1 MNIAKK
7 VLNVFGII
15 IAWILSLV
23 LVLML
28 IISPIL
34 QTTLSLLNPETITQ
48 VFAGALTGM
57 ATDGP
62 SSQQKVDEVQ
72 GGELVFLSDGTTQES
87 EGQNNGFDLSQFGL
101 EGLLGDTQLKQEDLE
116 AIISSDVAKEILGA
130 YTEDLANVISGKTPA
145 SEFDAQ
151 KLKGII
157 NDNLDE
163 IVDIL
168 QDVSPEI
175 AQIDKE
181 TLKADI
187 QKAVDEFA
195 DEIVQVLPSPEEIK
209 QQVAKDNP
217 EMEMAFKILA
227 EKDNIKLAIAGVVF
241 LITVLI
247 FLCRLPGL
255 RGFRWLATDLFIGAG
270 FGIVLCAGLLF
281 GSANLEMFLGDNAQI
296 AGMVEGLL
304 SAFTTGM
311 MIRTGV
317 MLISAVALLVVYILI
332 KKARKKK
339 LAKKLLEAEMPAI
352 ETEEPA
358 EPEEIAEPAE
368 TEEPAE
374 TDAVQ

>member
-15 IAWILSLV
+15 IAWILSIV

-57 ATDGP
+57 TTDGP

-130 YTEDLANVISGKTPA
+130 YTEDLANVISGKTDV

-151 KLKGII
+151 KLKNII
-157 NDNLDE
+157 NENIDE
-163 IVDIL
+163 IVDVL
-168 QDVSPEI
+168 QQVSPEI
-175 AQIDKE
+175 AQMDKE
-181 TLKADI
+181 ALKTDI
-187 QKAVDEFA
+187 QNAVDEFA
-195 DEIVQVLPSPEEIK
+195 DEIVQALPSAEDIK
-209 QQVAKDNP
+209 QEIVQENP
-217 EMEMAFKILA
+217 AMEMAFKILA
-227 EKDNIKLAIAGVVF
+227 EKDTIKLAIAGAVF
-241 LITVLI
+241 LVTVLI

-255 RGFRWLATDLFIGAG
+255 RGRSHSPDRHGASAGTSIRSTRSRGTCRGNGMTWISIG
-270 FGIVLCAGLLF
+270 ISPNTEVQLC
-281 GSANLEMFLGDNAQI
+281 SADQTPTRHSE
-296 AGMVEGLL
+296 
-304 SAFTTGM
+304 
-311 MIRTGV
+311 
-317 MLISAVALLVVYILI
+317 
-332 KKARKKK
+332 
-339 LAKKLLEAEMPAI
+339 
-352 ETEEPA
+352 
-358 EPEEIAEPAE
+358 
-368 TEEPAE
+368 
-374 TDAVQ
+374 